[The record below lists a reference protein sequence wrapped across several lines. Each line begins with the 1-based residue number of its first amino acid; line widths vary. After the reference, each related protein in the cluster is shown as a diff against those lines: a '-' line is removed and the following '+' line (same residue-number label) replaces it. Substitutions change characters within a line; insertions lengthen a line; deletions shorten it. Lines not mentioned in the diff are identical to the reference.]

1 MKKLIVALLAAGLMG
16 SAFAQPASPQG
27 DQQSTTPPPVA
38 ASTTPSVP
46 GAQAA
51 STASLGDLTPFYV
64 VAGIAAVGVI
74 VVASGSSGGKKTATT
89 GTH

>member
-27 DQQSTTPPPVA
+27 GQQSAPPPP
-38 ASTTPSVP
+38 ASLAPSVP
-46 GAQAA
+46 GAKTA
-51 STASLGDLTPFYV
+51 STESLGDLTPFYV

-74 VVASGSSGGKKTATT
+74 VVASGSSGGKKAATT